1 MIRIL
6 IILILLTGCSSKQ
19 QVLPTPIGEL
29 KTLVNIGQLLGD
41 KKEKEDE

>member
-6 IILILLTGCSSKQ
+6 IILILLTGCSNKQ

-29 KTLVNIGQLLGD
+29 SALDNIFKLLGD
-41 KKEKEDE
+41 KKEDE